1 MTLVSHQLLKCSGCK
16 RRGGCRAYLDCAA
29 ATAKKKAGVSPQ
41 VLQCRHER
49 CFNALPW
56 PHAITAAALCMQP
69 SKCSLLLHRNRA
81 QRHWA
86 SYLFVETEVNCRLD
100 MKSFERNSKKSIM
113 QNSVLSLLHIAA
125 AAAAAAS
132 TATTTAA
139 AADYES
145 PPGGGG
151 GVLGTD
157 RCKRAVK
164 RAGRSSIAAHER
176 SHVR

>member
-1 MTLVSHQLLKCSGCK
+1 
-16 RRGGCRAYLDCAA
+16 
-29 ATAKKKAGVSPQ
+29 
-41 VLQCRHER
+41 
-49 CFNALPW
+49 
-56 PHAITAAALCMQP
+56 
-69 SKCSLLLHRNRA
+69 
-81 QRHWA
+81 
-86 SYLFVETEVNCRLD
+86 

-125 AAAAAAS
+125 AAAAAS
-132 TATTTAA
+132 TATTAAA